1 MAKENEH
8 QAIKQAKRSNGN
20 KGFETMFRDAMT
32 TKLRIPED

>member
-20 KGFETMFRDAMT
+20 KGFEYMFRDTMT
-32 TKLRIPED
+32 TELRIPEN